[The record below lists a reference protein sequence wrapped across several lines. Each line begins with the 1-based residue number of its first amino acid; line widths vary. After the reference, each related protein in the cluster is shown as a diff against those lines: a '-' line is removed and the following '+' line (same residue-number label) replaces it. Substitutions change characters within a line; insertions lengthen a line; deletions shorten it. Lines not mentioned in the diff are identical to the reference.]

1 MTNKFKIGDKVK
13 FLRSN
18 DFGVVE
24 SIISERKL
32 KVRDS
37 SDFISVVNIN
47 DIVIYDNSTNTVSA
61 YGDMIIN
68 KDNNSN
74 KNRVK
79 RVETNHL
86 KLSNSR

>member
-1 MTNKFKIGDKVK
+1 MKNKFKIGDKVK

-37 SDFISVVNIN
+37 SDFISLVNIN
-47 DIVIYDNSTNTVSA
+47 DIIILTNW
-61 YGDMIIN
+61 IC
-68 KDNNSN
+68 
-74 KNRVK
+74 
-79 RVETNHL
+79 
-86 KLSNSR
+86 

>member
-61 YGDMIIN
+61 YGDMKTD
-68 KDNNSN
+68 KDNHSDKIKN
-74 KNRVK
+74 KNCK
-79 RVETNHL
+79 
-86 KLSNSR
+86 

>member
-32 KVRDS
+32 KVMNDN
-37 SDFISVVNIN
+37 VVSL
-47 DIVIYDNSTNTVSA
+47 DEYKQLMSL
-61 YGDMIIN
+61 
-68 KDNNSN
+68 
-74 KNRVK
+74 
-79 RVETNHL
+79 E
-86 KLSNSR
+86 